1 MCLWASLEVFRIKEN
16 FFLIN
21 ECHTSLLLLD
31 ILIILS
37 IYSRALSWRPVCH
50 RNIPAKYRAISPHD
64 WRSCLSFASSS
75 CTASLSTSFA
85 FLCAFIS
92 ANVEHKRTSGLSLI
106 PSNSLIA
113 SDGLSGNNNF
123 HILKKHNLIAIKLR
137 GRVQNLKKLHCAG
150 T

>member
-1 MCLWASLEVFRIKEN
+1 MHEYVSEHHSECSGVLRIN
-16 FFLIN
+16 IFLIN
-21 ECHTSLLLLD
+21 KCHTSLLLLD

-50 RNIPAKYRAISPHD
+50 RNMPAKYSAISPHD

-106 PSNSLIA
+106 PSNSLMA
-113 SDGLSGNNNF
+113 SDGLSVNNNF
-123 HILKKHNLIAIKLR
+123 HLKKSNLKLR
-137 GRVQNLKKLHCAG
+137 GSIQNVKKLCCVG
-150 T
+150 F